1 MHLLCLLLL
10 SIAAVGLARPRPGD
24 PEGTGE
30 AVDYRGPTPFAILHA
45 GHINCADG
53 GDLSLI
59 PFGESDSECTGLSA
73 KPGNNA
79 NSLSTSIDMACITYN
94 DENCKEKMDTLTM
107 KPSSC
112 WNFSNS
118 VKSFKCFL

>member
-1 MHLLCLLLL
+1 MHLFSLLVL
-10 SIAAVGLARPRPGD
+10 SMAAVGLARPRPGD
-24 PEGTGE
+24 PENTGE
-30 AVDYRGPTPFAILHA
+30 TAVYRGPTPFATVHA

-53 GDLSLI
+53 GDFSLI
-59 PFGESDSECTGLSA
+59 PFGESDSECTVLST

-79 NSLSTSIDMACITYN
+79 NSLSTSIDMTCITYN
-94 DENCKEKMDTLTM
+94 DDNCEEKVDTLIM

-118 VKSFKCFL
+118 VKSFKCFI

>member
-1 MHLLCLLLL
+1 M
-10 SIAAVGLARPRPGD
+10 AAVGLARPRPDD

-30 AVDYRGPTPFAILHA
+30 TGFYRGLTPFAKLHA

-59 PFGESDSECTGLSA
+59 PFGESDSECTVLSV
-73 KPGNNA
+73 KTGN
-79 NSLSTSIDMACITYN
+79 N
-94 DENCKEKMDTLTM
+94 DENCNEKVDTLIM

-112 WNFSNS
+112 WNLSNS
-118 VKSFKCFL
+118 VKSFKCFI